1 MALKTKLKEVEAE
14 RDSLRP
20 ALTFLAK
27 DLKPVICNHDTTEKR
42 NQKSREITEELVEVK
57 KKKYTQASH
66 SKENAA
72 KDTNTILLSKLSNYL
87 IQEIAQYNWFK
98 VTRPSFFG
106 GVPSYF
112 EGLWYPPPLLLL

>member
-1 MALKTKLKEVEAE
+1 MALKTELKEVEAE

-27 DLKPVICNHDTTEKR
+27 DLKPVICNHDSTEKR
-42 NQKSREITEELVEVK
+42 NQKAREITEELVEVK

-87 IQEIAQYNWFK
+87 IQENAQYNWFK
-98 VTRPSFFG
+98 SFLKIELKYVLLVVHFLKPAPSN
-106 GVPSYF
+106 
-112 EGLWYPPPLLLL
+112 